1 MGTIHST
8 KNSSLNFWNFPV
20 AKGTVFSTWLNRSCQ
35 NGGFAIRFVCYS
47 STISSNQTF
56 LILRSN
62 DEMILPVNLFLTRGK
77 FTRSYIYDYFGL
89 NFLRHLPVR
98 PLYDLFSVTIWLRD
112 IALDK
117 IKKFLFQELNETSR
131 RVTGIEMCHGN
142 YSMLC
147 ETKKHTYGWW
157 IGRNGVIMPNGT
169 GNSWNFQNEFPETFC
184 SIQFC
189 TGISGNFGPMP
200 IVPSIS
206 WCLKGICFQS
216 LTWHITWKIGRIV
229 LSLLQIATAP
239 FLFTQHLQSHW

>member
-1 MGTIHST
+1 MVVEKFCLIRHESDSKHFPFKHWEIMGTIHST

-98 PLYDLFSVTIWLRD
+98 PLYDLFSVTIYCVTLHLTR
-112 IALDK
+112 
-117 IKKFLFQELNETSR
+117 SR
-131 RVTGIEMCHGN
+131 N
-142 YSMLC
+142 FSSKNW
-147 ETKKHTYGWW
+147 TKQ
-157 IGRNGVIMPNGT
+157 VV
-169 GNSWNFQNEFPETFC
+169 E
-184 SIQFC
+184 
-189 TGISGNFGPMP
+189 
-200 IVPSIS
+200 
-206 WCLKGICFQS
+206 S
-216 LTWHITWKIGRIV
+216 LTLKCVMEIILCCVKRRNIRMAGE
-229 LSLLQIATAP
+229 
-239 FLFTQHLQSHW
+239 